1 MISRNGS
8 TYKDERLP
16 FFYMPGS
23 NTDLSERLV
32 KLEVFNEKVA
42 EPSLAQILA
51 KLDGLVRESEY
62 VERNKYVDGK
72 INDIE
77 KNIKAIQYH
86 NDTLD
91 GNVFIKAIVTGEK
104 KFVGVIIKYTG
115 LTVLIGAVGLFLLT
129 QFTHL
134 IQDKPTVEV
143 IEKVKE
149 VTK

>member
-1 MISRNGS
+1 
-8 TYKDERLP
+8 
-16 FFYMPGS
+16 MPGS

-51 KLDGLVRESEY
+51 KLDGLVSESEY
-62 VERNKYVDGK
+62 VERKKYVDGK

-86 NDTLD
+86 NDKLD
-91 GNVFIKAIVTGEK
+91 GNIFIKAIVTGEK

-129 QFTHL
+129 QFAHL

>member
-1 MISRNGS
+1 
-8 TYKDERLP
+8 
-16 FFYMPGS
+16 MPGS

-86 NDTLD
+86 NDKLD
-91 GNVFIKAIVTGEK
+91 GNIFIKAIVTGEK

>member
-1 MISRNGS
+1 
-8 TYKDERLP
+8 
-16 FFYMPGS
+16 MPGS

-51 KLDGLVRESEY
+51 KLDGLVRESDY
-62 VERNKYVDGK
+62 VDRNKYVDRK

-77 KNIKAIQYH
+77 ENIKAIKDR
-86 NDTLD
+86 NDKLD
-91 GNVFIKAIVTGEK
+91 GNIFIKAIVTGEK

>member
-1 MISRNGS
+1 
-8 TYKDERLP
+8 
-16 FFYMPGS
+16 MPGS
-23 NTDLSERLV
+23 NTDPSERLV

-134 IQDKPTVEV
+134 IQDRAPVEV

>member
-1 MISRNGS
+1 
-8 TYKDERLP
+8 
-16 FFYMPGS
+16 MPGS

-115 LTVLIGAVGLFLLT
+115 LTVLIGAVGFFLLT

-134 IQDKPTVEV
+134 IQDRAPVEV

>member
-1 MISRNGS
+1 
-8 TYKDERLP
+8 
-16 FFYMPGS
+16 MPGS

-51 KLDGLVRESEY
+51 KLDGLVSESVY
-62 VERNKYVDGK
+62 IERNKYVDGK

-134 IQDKPTVEV
+134 IQDRSPVEV

>member
-1 MISRNGS
+1 
-8 TYKDERLP
+8 
-16 FFYMPGS
+16 MPGS
-23 NTDLSERLV
+23 NTGLSERLV

-134 IQDKPTVEV
+134 IQNRAPVEV

>member
-1 MISRNGS
+1 
-8 TYKDERLP
+8 
-16 FFYMPGS
+16 MPGS

-51 KLDGLVRESEY
+51 KLDGLVSESEY
-62 VERNKYVDGK
+62 VERKKYVDGK

-134 IQDKPTVEV
+134 IQDRAPVEV

>member
-1 MISRNGS
+1 
-8 TYKDERLP
+8 
-16 FFYMPGS
+16 MPGS

-51 KLDGLVRESEY
+51 KLDGLVSESEY
-62 VERNKYVDGK
+62 VERKKYVDGK

>member
-1 MISRNGS
+1 
-8 TYKDERLP
+8 
-16 FFYMPGS
+16 MPGS

-51 KLDGLVRESEY
+51 KLDGLVSESVY
-62 VERNKYVDGK
+62 IERNKYVDGK

-91 GNVFIKAIVTGEK
+91 GNIFIKAIVTGEK

>member
-1 MISRNGS
+1 
-8 TYKDERLP
+8 
-16 FFYMPGS
+16 MPGS

-51 KLDGLVRESEY
+51 KLDGLVRESDY
-62 VERNKYVDGK
+62 VDRNRYVDGK

-86 NDTLD
+86 NDKLD
-91 GNVFIKAIVTGEK
+91 GNIFIKAIVTGEK

-134 IQDKPTVEV
+134 IQDRAPVEV

>member
-1 MISRNGS
+1 
-8 TYKDERLP
+8 
-16 FFYMPGS
+16 MPGS

-51 KLDGLVRESEY
+51 KLDGLVSESVY
-62 VERNKYVDGK
+62 IERNKYVDGK

-134 IQDKPTVEV
+134 IQDRAPVEV

>member
-1 MISRNGS
+1 
-8 TYKDERLP
+8 
-16 FFYMPGS
+16 MPGS

-51 KLDGLVRESEY
+51 KLDGLVSESVY
-62 VERNKYVDGK
+62 IERNKYVDGK

-134 IQDKPTVEV
+134 IQDKPPVEV

>member
-1 MISRNGS
+1 
-8 TYKDERLP
+8 
-16 FFYMPGS
+16 MPGS

-51 KLDGLVRESEY
+51 KLDGLVSESEY
-62 VERNKYVDGK
+62 VERKKYVDGK

-86 NDTLD
+86 NEKLD
-91 GNVFIKAIVTGEK
+91 GNIFIKAIVTGEK

>member
-1 MISRNGS
+1 
-8 TYKDERLP
+8 
-16 FFYMPGS
+16 MPGS

-51 KLDGLVRESEY
+51 KLDGLVSESVY
-62 VERNKYVDGK
+62 IERNKYVDGK
-72 INDIE
+72 ISDIE

-134 IQDKPTVEV
+134 IQDRAPVEV

>member
-1 MISRNGS
+1 
-8 TYKDERLP
+8 
-16 FFYMPGS
+16 MPGS

-51 KLDGLVRESEY
+51 KLDGLVSESEY
-62 VERNKYVDGK
+62 VERKKYVDGK

-115 LTVLIGAVGLFLLT
+115 LAVLIGAVGLFLLT

>member
-1 MISRNGS
+1 
-8 TYKDERLP
+8 
-16 FFYMPGS
+16 MPGS

-51 KLDGLVRESEY
+51 KLDGLVSESEY
-62 VERNKYVDGK
+62 VERKKYVDGK

-134 IQDKPTVEV
+134 IQNRAPVEV

>member
-1 MISRNGS
+1 
-8 TYKDERLP
+8 
-16 FFYMPGS
+16 MPGS

>member
-1 MISRNGS
+1 
-8 TYKDERLP
+8 
-16 FFYMPGS
+16 MPGS

-51 KLDGLVRESEY
+51 KLDGLVSESVY
-62 VERNKYVDGK
+62 IERNKYVDGK

-129 QFTHL
+129 QFTRL
-134 IQDKPTVEV
+134 IQDRAPVEV

>member
-1 MISRNGS
+1 
-8 TYKDERLP
+8 
-16 FFYMPGS
+16 MPGS

-51 KLDGLVRESEY
+51 KLDGLVSESVY
-62 VERNKYVDGK
+62 IERNKYVDGK

-129 QFTHL
+129 QFTHF
-134 IQDKPTVEV
+134 IQKRTPVEV

>member
-51 KLDGLVRESEY
+51 KLDGLVSESVY
-62 VERNKYVDGK
+62 IERNKYVDGK

-129 QFTHL
+129 QFTHF
-134 IQDKPTVEV
+134 IQDRTPVEV

>member
-1 MISRNGS
+1 
-8 TYKDERLP
+8 
-16 FFYMPGS
+16 MPGS

-51 KLDGLVRESEY
+51 KLDGLVSESEY
-62 VERNKYVDGK
+62 VERKKYVDGK

-86 NDTLD
+86 NDKLD
-91 GNVFIKAIVTGEK
+91 GNIFIKAIVTGEK

-134 IQDKPTVEV
+134 IQDRTPVEV

>member
-1 MISRNGS
+1 
-8 TYKDERLP
+8 
-16 FFYMPGS
+16 MPGS

-51 KLDGLVRESEY
+51 KLDGLVSESEY
-62 VERNKYVDGK
+62 VERKKYVDGK

-115 LTVLIGAVGLFLLT
+115 LTVLIGAVGLFLLA
-129 QFTHL
+129 QFTHF
-134 IQDKPTVEV
+134 IQDRTPVEV

>member
-1 MISRNGS
+1 
-8 TYKDERLP
+8 
-16 FFYMPGS
+16 MPGS

-32 KLEVFNEKVA
+32 KLEVLNEKVA

-134 IQDKPTVEV
+134 IQDRAPVEV

>member
-1 MISRNGS
+1 
-8 TYKDERLP
+8 
-16 FFYMPGS
+16 MPGS

-134 IQDKPTVEV
+134 IQNRAPVEV

>member
-1 MISRNGS
+1 M
-8 TYKDERLP
+8 
-16 FFYMPGS
+16 
-23 NTDLSERLV
+23 
-32 KLEVFNEKVA
+32 
-42 EPSLAQILA
+42 
-51 KLDGLVRESEY
+51 RESEY

-134 IQDKPTVEV
+134 IQNRAPVEV

>member
-1 MISRNGS
+1 
-8 TYKDERLP
+8 
-16 FFYMPGS
+16 MPGS

-51 KLDGLVRESEY
+51 KLDGLVSESVY
-62 VERNKYVDGK
+62 IERNKYVDGK
-72 INDIE
+72 INANQD
-77 KNIKAIQYH
+77 H

-91 GNVFIKAIVTGEK
+91 GNIFIKAIVTGEK

-129 QFTHL
+129 QFTHF
-134 IQDKPTVEV
+134 IQDRTPVEV

>member
-1 MISRNGS
+1 
-8 TYKDERLP
+8 
-16 FFYMPGS
+16 MPGS

-51 KLDGLVRESEY
+51 KLDGLVSESEY
-62 VERNKYVDGK
+62 VERKKYVDGK

-77 KNIKAIQYH
+77 KNIKAIKDH
-86 NDTLD
+86 NDKLD
-91 GNVFIKAIVTGEK
+91 GNIFIKAIVTGEK

-115 LTVLIGAVGLFLLT
+115 LTVLICTVGFFLLT
-129 QFTHL
+129 QFTHF
-134 IQDKPTVEV
+134 IQDRTRVEV

>member
-1 MISRNGS
+1 
-8 TYKDERLP
+8 
-16 FFYMPGS
+16 MPGS

-115 LTVLIGAVGLFLLT
+115 LTVLIGAVGFFLLT
-129 QFTHL
+129 QFTHF
-134 IQDKPTVEV
+134 IQGKPPVEV

>member
-1 MISRNGS
+1 
-8 TYKDERLP
+8 
-16 FFYMPGS
+16 MPGS

-51 KLDGLVRESEY
+51 KLDGLVSESVY
-62 VERNKYVDGK
+62 IERNKYVDGK
-72 INDIE
+72 ISDIE

>member
-1 MISRNGS
+1 
-8 TYKDERLP
+8 
-16 FFYMPGS
+16 MPGS

-51 KLDGLVRESEY
+51 KLDGLVSESEY
-62 VERNKYVDGK
+62 VERKKYVDGK

-77 KNIKAIQYH
+77 KNIKAIQDH

-91 GNVFIKAIVTGEK
+91 GNIFIKAIVTGEK

-134 IQDKPTVEV
+134 IQDRTPVEV

>member
-1 MISRNGS
+1 
-8 TYKDERLP
+8 
-16 FFYMPGS
+16 MPGS

-86 NDTLD
+86 NDILD
-91 GNVFIKAIVTGEK
+91 GNIFIKAIVTGEK

-115 LTVLIGAVGLFLLT
+115 LTVLIGAVGFFLLT

-134 IQDKPTVEV
+134 IQDKRPVEV

-149 VTK
+149 VTR

>member
-1 MISRNGS
+1 
-8 TYKDERLP
+8 
-16 FFYMPGS
+16 MPGS

-51 KLDGLVRESEY
+51 KLDGLVSESVY
-62 VERNKYVDGK
+62 IERNKYVDRK

-129 QFTHL
+129 QFTHF
-134 IQDKPTVEV
+134 IQDRTPVEV

>member
-1 MISRNGS
+1 
-8 TYKDERLP
+8 
-16 FFYMPGS
+16 MPGS

-62 VERNKYVDGK
+62 VERNKY
-72 INDIE
+72 DIE

>member
-1 MISRNGS
+1 
-8 TYKDERLP
+8 
-16 FFYMPGS
+16 MPGS

-129 QFTHL
+129 QLTHL
-134 IQDKPTVEV
+134 IQDRAPVEV
-143 IEKVKE
+143 IKEVKE
-149 VTK
+149 VSR

>member
-16 FFYMPGS
+16 FFMPGS

-51 KLDGLVRESEY
+51 KLDGLVSESVY
-62 VERNKYVDGK
+62 IERNKYVDGK

-129 QFTHL
+129 QFTHF
-134 IQDKPTVEV
+134 IQDRTPVEV